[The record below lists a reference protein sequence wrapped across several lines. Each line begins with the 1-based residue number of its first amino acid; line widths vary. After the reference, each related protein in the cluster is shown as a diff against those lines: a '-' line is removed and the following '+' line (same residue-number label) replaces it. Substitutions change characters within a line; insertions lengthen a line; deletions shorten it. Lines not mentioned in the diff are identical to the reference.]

1 MYQVLTE
8 FLRKVFWSGPH
19 NTIVAPAGHHIMEGR
34 WLRDDTIIDDY
45 ARFWR
50 TRLGGSAVLGAP
62 QLATLAV
69 CLLALLAGYGWRCA
83 PWRRSDR
90 AAQGPMRG
98 RGTDS
103 RLGQSCRP
111 RGSQAYSQP
120 SQVPGVRLAQAVHV
134 LASARAVAA
143 LAPAAPQRGGGRD
156 GGALPAARRQLQGLA
171 AHALL
176 SEGRLPLPELP
187 RRRAGEQRRARWMPP
202 HGDRRAVRRG

>member
-98 RGTDS
+98 CGATVRSGRS
-103 RLGQSCRP
+103 RRI
-111 RGSQAYSQP
+111 
-120 SQVPGVRLAQAVHV
+120 AVHV
-134 LASARAVAA
+134 
-143 LAPAAPQRGGGRD
+143 Q
-156 GGALPAARRQLQGLA
+156 A
-171 AHALL
+171 AHVLGDPALEKRFEAC
-176 SEGRLPLPELP
+176 S
-187 RRRAGEQRRARWMPP
+187 AAI
-202 HGDRRAVRRG
+202 HRGVPFANSLYV